1 MEEAELEGS
10 GMAAVLDGIGGFGDG
25 GDGDG
30 GDGGDG
36 GEEEPSV
43 VYYCLEESTGYMQP
57 ALRALAVAH
66 TIVAFL
72 CIIGYNCLKVRP
84 PKAPPK
90 PPQSPWHSPHP
101 QPAFLCHAPRFGH
114 APSPSA
120 TPTAL
125 ILSRHSDATP
135 LSLAT
140 PPVTPGH
147 THNPQPAFC
156 RNAPFLGHAPSLV
169 LATPPV
175 RRPRLLPSS

>member
-1 MEEAELEGS
+1 MEGS
-10 GMAAVLDGIGGFGDG
+10 GMAAVLDGIGGFGD
-25 GDGDG
+25 DGDG

-84 PKAPPK
+84 PKTPPK
-90 PPQSPWHSPHP
+90 PPQNPPK
-101 QPAFLCHAPRFGH
+101 APG
-114 APSPSA
+114 
-120 TPTAL
+120 TAL
-125 ILSRHSDATP
+125 ILSLPSCATP
-135 LSLAT
+135 LALAT

-156 RNAPFLGHAPSLV
+156 RHAPFLGHAPFLV